1 MAVTIDEVQ
10 VEVTETPTQPAGG
23 AAHAPQQRKTDLI
36 TALERLR
43 ERQDRLKAD

>member
-10 VEVTETPTQPAGG
+10 VEVTETPTQPANAPSH
-23 AAHAPQQRKTDLI
+23 AAGQRKMDLL

-43 ERQDRLKAD
+43 QRQDRLKAD